1 MIQARHLRKRFGS
14 IDALRD
20 ISFTAADGCITGL
33 LGQNGAGKTTTLLLT
48 CGLVVPDGG
57 TVAVGTDPHGDY
69 RRRLGAL
76 LDHKGLYE
84 RLTAG
89 ENIAYFGRLHGLEGN
104 ALGARVDTV
113 LEILG
118 LEPIADRR
126 IAGFSQGQ
134 RMKVALGRAI
144 VHAPTHLVLDE
155 PTNGL
160 DIPSVHALRA
170 VLRRMRDEGN
180 SAFTATTPPLRPE
193 DLKKMSDTDSKDTL
207 VTAIKHSFDYCASG
221 ITGLED
227 AALSDEA
234 SMFGRQT
241 GMSRA
246 NALLTIVTDWADH
259 YSTAASYLRLNG
271 ILPPTVQPKKP

>member
-14 IDALRD
+14 VDALRD
-20 ISFTAADGCITGL
+20 ISFTAADWCITGL

-57 TVAVGTDPHGDY
+57 TVAVGADPHGDY
-69 RRRLGAL
+69 RPRLGAL

-84 RLTAG
+84 RLTAR

-160 DIPSVHALRA
+160 DIPSVHALRD

-180 SAFTATTPPLRPE
+180 CIVFSSHVLEHVQALC
-193 DLKKMSDTDSKDTL
+193 DTVVIVANGRVVAD
-207 VTAIKHSFDYCASG
+207 G
-221 ITGLED
+221 D
-227 AALSDEA
+227 AATIC
-234 SMFGRQT
+234 RQT
-241 GMSRA
+241 GRCTLEEA
-246 NALLTIVTDWADH
+246 FLALSAPQV
-259 YSTAASYLRLNG
+259 SAS
-271 ILPPTVQPKKP
+271 